1 MTNFHLEKS
10 TMENSK
16 RWQPPRIP
24 RRGQCRRALHS
35 FMLIPGLS
43 CSFFSAALN
52 RSKSSI
58 WSYRADA
65 LRAAKADP
73 TIFEDVDQIVAEI
86 RPEDALTMA
95 QVRGRAQLPSW
106 SKMAICEFR
115 QRGHSRSE
123 IAAAF
128 RCSTST
134 VANVL
139 QGKRAA
145 YDLFTGSRLLTLQ
158 QAKPPG
164 KWRKSN
170 SPSRKVAAA

>member
-1 MTNFHLEKS
+1 MTNFHSEKS
-10 TMENSK
+10 TLESSK
-16 RWQPPRIP
+16 RWQPAKIP
-24 RRGQCRRALHS
+24 RRGQCHRAFHS

-43 CSFFSAALN
+43 GSFFSAALD
-52 RSKSSI
+52 RSKSSV
-58 WSYRADA
+58 WYYRAEA

-73 TIFEDVDQIVAEI
+73 TIFDHVDQLVAEI

-115 QRGHSRSE
+115 KRGHSRSE
-123 IAAAF
+123 IAKAF

-139 QGKRAA
+139 QGKRVA
-145 YDLFTGSRLLTLQ
+145 YDLFTGARQLTPQ
-158 QAKPPG
+158 QANPPG
-164 KWRKSN
+164 KWHS
-170 SPSRKVAAA
+170 SMQ